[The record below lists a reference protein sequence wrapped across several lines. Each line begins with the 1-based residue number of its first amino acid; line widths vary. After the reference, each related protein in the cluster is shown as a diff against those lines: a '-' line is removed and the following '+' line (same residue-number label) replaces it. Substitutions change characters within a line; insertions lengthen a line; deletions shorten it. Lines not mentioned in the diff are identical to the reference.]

1 MDFQICISRITFS
14 SDLYTMYTAHW
25 VSPFEYLVII
35 SEFIQ
40 ENRLD
45 YTFPPKGSPL
55 PPQSSSSHE
64 TWLFQLL
71 KPETWICPH
80 VSWSLSLGDS
90 TISYPKRLYFIITPR
105 IQQILTSFTVPTIVQ
120 ALILSFTDYFTT
132 TLPFSSTVCCPDSSW
147 HINQNPH
154 RGLQA
159 PHQDLKVLAFFLT
172 VSPTLSLSL
181 SLLQTPSLLTVPGT
195 CRTSCHL
202 QPFVLVLPFPS
213 DSKAFPSD
221 MCTHTHSLNCLIIY
235 THFSD
240 ILLTTLSPIYYP
252 NTLINLC
259 S

>member
-1 MDFQICISRITFS
+1 
-14 SDLYTMYTAHW
+14 MYTAHW

-35 SEFIQ
+35 SDFIQ

-172 VSPTLSLSL
+172 VSSTLSLSL
-181 SLLQTPSLLTVPGT
+181 SLLQTPSLLTVPET